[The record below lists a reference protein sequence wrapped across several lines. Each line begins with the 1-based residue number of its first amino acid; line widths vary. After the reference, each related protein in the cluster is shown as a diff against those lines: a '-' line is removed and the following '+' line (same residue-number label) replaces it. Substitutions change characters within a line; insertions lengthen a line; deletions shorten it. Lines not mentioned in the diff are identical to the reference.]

1 MTASKQYSITKKQLF
16 WLVAA
21 CILYVIVL
29 LIPFSGLSP
38 EGHKALA
45 VLAWIIVVL
54 ISKCLPAMLAN
65 ILFAILIILS
75 GVLNQGSF
83 LSAFGTS
90 PFILV
95 LSLSVVAL
103 GMSRTNLGARI
114 AYTLIRLVGKTPALL
129 VLAIMLTGTLLS
141 TLIVN
146 LPALLA
152 VCPIILSVLK
162 ELGEQP
168 GQSRLGKAMF
178 LGLAW
183 AGGIGGLVLVS
194 SNGINPATIGAFT
207 AATEG
212 AMTITYAQWAI
223 IGIPMAVIMLIV
235 RARKEKLKPMSL
247 DDLAKAGR
255 GDLTQ
260 EQARQEALRYLD
272 EANAP
277 WQWEPL
283 ADQEGYGCSYPKSA
297 KELRQS
303 REALKKAIAT
313 GCADEDVAE
322 DINMLILLHN
332 RASGLTFNG
341 WFPFVLVAFIAIIA
355 MPIIK
360 GDFWHMVLSWQ
371 YLGYWAGL
379 AAYIVAAMAFRAVA
393 LRGKPVE
400 ELDTMKDKVANMTG
414 ATVAGA
420 VAVGG
425 AAVGLLGF
433 LGKQLEW
440 ALDHSITHYRV
451 FRNGVHVGNT
461 SEMNPTGLIYF
472 AIVIV
477 ALLVLLYIA
486 WSIVM
491 LILQFAAIYK
501 FTRNYLIRR

>member
-223 IGIPMAVIMLIV
+223 IGIPMAVIMLIPSWIFLCLWFHIGKSSATLDP
-235 RARKEKLKPMSL
+235 RMAKQRLAELGPM
-247 DDLAKAGR
+247 
-255 GDLTQ
+255 
-260 EQARQEALRYLD
+260 
-272 EANAP
+272 
-277 WQWEPL
+277 
-283 ADQEGYGCSYPKSA
+283 
-297 KELRQS
+297 
-303 REALKKAIAT
+303 
-313 GCADEDVAE
+313 
-322 DINMLILLHN
+322 
-332 RASGLTFNG
+332 
-341 WFPFVLVAFIAIIA
+341 
-355 MPIIK
+355 K
-360 GDFWHMVLSWQ
+360 GDEIR
-371 YLGYWAGL
+371 
-379 AAYIVAAMAFRAVA
+379 YIVILVGMIALFFLGGNWGIQPPTVA
-393 LRGKPVE
+393 LIALAVMLLPKIGLVDFDDAQKNINWSMLFQVGFF
-400 ELDTMKDKVANMTG
+400 VG
-414 ATVAGA
+414 FAGA
-420 VAVGG
+420 VANTGLGQWIADIFVGWATGGNLLFLLLVVCVLGHFATFIVPGGG
-425 AAVGLLGF
+425 AA
-433 LGKQLEW
+433 
-440 ALDHSITHYRV
+440 I
-451 FRNGVHVGNT
+451 
-461 SEMNPTGLIYF
+461 
-472 AIVIV
+472 
-477 ALLVLLYIA
+477 
-486 WSIVM
+486 M
-491 LILQFAAIYK
+491 LIPSVVAFAGASNAAPGILALMLMSVSQWSQFQPVQPQYLVVCSNAGGYLEIKDFVLPNIIVTAIWTV
-501 FTRNYLIRR
+501 FTVPAFYLLAPLAGLA

>member
-1 MTASKQYSITKKQLF
+1 MDKAVRVTVYNRVLTDQEITAAMG
-16 WLVAA
+16 AA
-21 CILYVIVL
+21 PEKHAPSEMDKDKTSFSFLGVID
-29 LIPFSGLSP
+29 LI
-38 EGHKALA
+38 
-45 VLAWIIVVL
+45 IIV
-54 ISKCLPAMLAN
+54 
-65 ILFAILIILS
+65 
-75 GVLNQGSF
+75 
-83 LSAFGTS
+83 
-90 PFILV
+90 
-95 LSLSVVAL
+95 
-103 GMSRTNLGARI
+103 
-114 AYTLIRLVGKTPALL
+114 
-129 VLAIMLTGTLLS
+129 
-141 TLIVN
+141 
-146 LPALLA
+146 
-152 VCPIILSVLK
+152 
-162 ELGEQP
+162 
-168 GQSRLGKAMF
+168 
-178 LGLAW
+178 
-183 AGGIGGLVLVS
+183 
-194 SNGINPATIGAFT
+194 
-207 AATEG
+207 
-212 AMTITYAQWAI
+212 
-223 IGIPMAVIMLIV
+223 AVIMLIV

-255 GDLTQ
+255 GELTQ

-433 LGKQLEW
+433 LSKQLEW

-461 SEMNPTGLIYF
+461 SEMNPTGLVYF